1 MNAMKYF
8 TFNDMHV
15 NFPKRVVLYQD
26 LALIAN
32 YKC

>member
-1 MNAMKYF
+1 MEYF

-15 NFPKRVVLYQD
+15 NFPTRVVLYQD